1 MTKILSIGTAVPA
14 FKHLQ
19 KDLFEFAAPVHCT
32 DELEKRKLRFVY
44 RQSGIESKYSVLADF
59 SAKEVSE
66 NIFATSDKKI
76 PSIEERMALY
86 NEHAVS
92 LSVAAIEDCIK
103 DKIAREDITH
113 LLTVSCTGLSAPGL
127 DLMVMEEMGLAKNI
141 VRTSVNFMGCY
152 AAIHAMKI
160 ADAFC
165 KSSPSANVIIVCTEL
180 CTLHFQEDKSEDN
193 VMSTLLFGDGSA
205 AMLLSSSTDH
215 RGLQIQ
221 NFYSEVLEAGKSEMA
236 WQLSSRGF
244 LMKLSGLIPNL
255 IQQDFLTL
263 TENALKNSNLS
274 VADIDQWCIHPGGRK
289 IVDSI
294 SNSLSLAKDRFQ
306 DAYDVLKDFGNMS
319 SPTVLFVLKRIF
331 DKMKQQE
338 TGQNI
343 FGAAFGPGLTM
354 ETFLLRYD

>member
-1 MTKILSIGTAVPA
+1 VTKIHSIGTALPA
-14 FKHLQ
+14 YKHLQ
-19 KDLFEFAAPVHCT
+19 KDLFEFAAPIHCT

-44 RQSGIESKYSVLADF
+44 RQSGIESKYSVLPDF
-59 SAKEVSE
+59 SAADASE
-66 NIFATSDKKI
+66 NIFATNDEKI

-86 NEHAVS
+86 NEHALA

-103 DKIAREDITH
+103 DKIDKKDITH

-127 DLMVMEEMGLAKNI
+127 DLLVMEQMGLPKNI
-141 VRTSVNFMGCY
+141 MRTSVNFMGCY

-165 KSSPSANVIIVCTEL
+165 KSSPSANVVVVCTEL

-205 AMLLSSSTDH
+205 AMLLSSATDGK
-215 RGLQIQ
+215 GLHIQ
-221 NFYSEVLEAGKSEMA
+221 NFYSEVLEAGKNEMA

-255 IQQDFLTL
+255 IQQDFLAL
-263 TENALKNSNLS
+263 TENALKGSKLS

-289 IVDSI
+289 IIDSI
-294 SNSLSLAKDRFQ
+294 ANSLSLTKEHFQ
-306 DAYDVLKDFGNMS
+306 DAYDVLKEFGNMS

-331 DKMKQQE
+331 EKMQQQE

>member
-165 KSSPSANVIIVCTEL
+165 KSSPSANVVIVCTEL

-215 RGLQIQ
+215 KGLQIQ

-263 TENALKNSNLS
+263 TENALKDSNLS

-331 DKMKQQE
+331 DKIEQQE